1 MVDHSQKR
9 ESHGAMYRIGKRLR
23 ISYNDGVMHII
34 VEKNRNYLKLTV
46 NQNQGM
52 FFRHRTIGNSIFN
65 YGSQIIF
72 SDSPLQPKE
81 EKKKSLKKIEA
92 KPKPTSSLNGA
103 ITPIKPITTRLII
116 YFFGFLIEIYFFSFV
131 KMTIIPPVYSQS
143 QLETLKSLD
152 QLNQPGLVLL
162 PSPQPQLLNGT
173 STKPKTE
180 RSYVKI
186 EKNTKP
192 KVRVDNKNYGFL
204 KYILE

>member
-9 ESHGAMYRIGKRLR
+9 ESHGAMYRIEKRLH

-52 FFRHRTIGNSIFN
+52 FFRHRTTRNSIVN
-65 YGSQIIF
+65 YGSQIMF

-116 YFFGFLIEIYFFSFV
+116 YYFIFFLDFKFISLVS
-131 KMTIIPPVYSQS
+131 
-143 QLETLKSLD
+143 LK
-152 QLNQPGLVLL
+152 
-162 PSPQPQLLNGT
+162 
-173 STKPKTE
+173 
-180 RSYVKI
+180 
-186 EKNTKP
+186 
-192 KVRVDNKNYGFL
+192 
-204 KYILE
+204 